1 MSPHDEPERER
12 ELPAWR
18 WSALSLGSVLA
29 LVALVWILYRLRM
42 VLLVFLFSL
51 FLAYVLDP
59 PVRLLTRLPV
69 GRGRTLSRHLASA
82 IVVLATLAIFAVFGT
97 WFVPA
102 LWSEVH
108 RLVGELPE
116 VVKRIDAW
124 LAVVSQNGGLGL
136 PASLW
141 ATIADEWNDF
151 IAHSASAGSH
161 AALSLVAS
169 VGSLLGLLVI
179 PVGAYY
185 LLADGVAV
193 AGAFENGLPASW
205 RPTARRL
212 FEVTNRSL
220 TTYVRGQTL
229 VVVVMA
235 VLASTLFTILGV
247 RDALALGVLAGFAE
261 AVPFLGALL
270 VEISLTAMC
279 WDRGPG
285 GVLTVL
291 AAYLVLNQVNN
302 YLISPRLM
310 GSRLEVHPFL
320 IILAV
325 LAGSTLGGLLGAM
338 LALPATAVLVGL
350 GGVLWGAGRPAP
362 RGQKS

>member
-1 MSPHDEPERER
+1 MNDRDDAR
-12 ELPAWR
+12 ALPAWR

-29 LVALVWILYRLRM
+29 LVAVVWLLYRLRM
-42 VLLVFLFSL
+42 VLLVFIASL

-59 PVRLLTRLPV
+59 PVRLLSRLPIA
-69 GRGRTLSRHLASA
+69 RGRRLGRHTASA
-82 IVVLATLAIFAVFGT
+82 VVVLLTLGLVGVFGA
-97 WFVPA
+97 WFVPR

-108 RLVGELPE
+108 RLVSELPDY
-116 VVKRIDAW
+116 VKRIDAW
-124 LAVVSQNGGLGL
+124 LLAMSTSGGFGL
-136 PASLW
+136 PGSLW
-141 ATIADEWNDF
+141 GQIGTEWHEF

-161 AALSLVAS
+161 AALSLVS
-169 VGSLLGLLVI
+169 SLGSFLGLLVI

-193 AGAFENGLPASW
+193 AGAIENGLPASW

-229 VVVVMA
+229 VVITVSVI
-235 VLASTLFTILGV
+235 ASVLFTALGV
-247 RDALALGVLAGFAE
+247 HNSLALGVLAGFAE
-261 AVPFLGALL
+261 AVPFIGALL
-270 VEISLTAMC
+270 VEVSIIALC
-279 WDRGPG
+279 WDRGTA
-285 GVLTVL
+285 GVLGVL
-291 AAYLVLNQVNN
+291 AAYVALNQVNN
-302 YLISPRLM
+302 YFISPRLM

-338 LALPATAVLVGL
+338 LALPATAVIVGL
-350 GGVLWGAGRPAP
+350 SGLLWGAGHPAP
-362 RGQKS
+362 PAPERKA